1 MSPQEHAPAPQPS
14 EAAIWPPQPL
24 EVQPPAAQPLSAGQ
38 MLQAARQSKGVALG
52 VLSFN
57 LKVSERQLRALEADA
72 YGSFRGMAFA
82 RALAQSVCKQLKIDA
97 APVLAALPPVEAFTT
112 IEPAGIEARSP
123 AHHPAP
129 ARVMGKKKNPL
140 KVWLVAAA
148 LALVSAALILGPDL
162 GWVDAPSTDEVA
174 ETAPPVWVPSEPAS
188 AAAAAASSPE
198 PSASA
203 SASASVTAPALV
215 QALPVAA
222 LVPQAPAPMPA
233 PAPVPLPAAVPVP
246 AMAPKPASVL
256 PTPSPAVAALA
267 APAPAA
273 AAEGELA
280 ITVTAD
286 VWIEVRDGNGQ
297 MVIKRL
303 VKSGESVKQTMSAPF
318 FIYVGKADQT
328 RLLWRGKALDLTAN
342 QRGNE
347 VRMKVAP

>member
-203 SASASVTAPALV
+203 SVTAPAPV

-222 LVPQAPAPMPA
+222 LVPPVPAPMPA
-233 PAPVPLPAAVPVP
+233 PASVPVPVP

-256 PTPSPAVAALA
+256 PPASPAVAALA

-273 AAEGELA
+273 ASEGELA

-286 VWIEVRDGNGQ
+286 VWVEVRDGNGQ

>member
-24 EVQPPAAQPLSAGQ
+24 AVQPPAAQPLSAGQ
-38 MLQAARQSKGVALG
+38 MLQAARQSQGVELG
-52 VLSFN
+52 VLSVN

-174 ETAPPVWVPSEPAS
+174 GTAPPVWVPSEPAS

-203 SASASVTAPALV
+203 SVTAPAPV

-222 LVPQAPAPMPA
+222 LVPPVPAPMPA
-233 PAPVPLPAAVPVP
+233 PASVPVPVPVP

-256 PTPSPAVAALA
+256 PPASPAVAALA

-273 AAEGELA
+273 ASEGELA

-286 VWIEVRDGNGQ
+286 VWVEVRDGNGQ